1 MAKGRPRAGLF
12 AGSAV
17 PVTPLRLRGNL
28 TRNKPLM
35 ACKQH
40 WKSARVLPTF

>member
-17 PVTPLRLRGNL
+17 PRNALRLRGNA